1 MRIDRQDLYALLRAR
16 NIPYEETAHPAV
28 WSMEELH
35 ALCLPG
41 EERILKN
48 LFLRDAK
55 GKNHYLVVMLEE
67 KHADLKKLA
76 LELDSTKLSFAS
88 AERLQKYL
96 GVAAGSVSPFG
107 ILNDTEHQVTVA
119 LDRDME
125 GKTRLG
131 VHPNDNTA
139 TVWLSYDS
147 LVKALRSQGNPIQ
160 TIRI

>member
-1 MRIDRQDLYALLRAR
+1 MREPVFALLDQLGL
-16 NIPYEETAHPAV
+16 PYEVTEHPAV
-28 WSMEELH
+28 YSIEEMEQLGIT
-35 ALCLPG
+35 AQGDVC
-41 EERILKN
+41 KN

-107 ILNDTEHQVTVA
+107 ILNDAEHQVTVA

-147 LVKALRSQGNPIQ
+147 LVKALRSQGNPVQ